1 MSKIPFLNHLDLR
14 NVSELH
20 NAILH
25 KTTDS
30 SASNVE
36 GKIIYDT
43 GSNTI
48 KYYNGSAWISLTG
61 DGTKYDLL
69 IPSGTTAIRLEGA
82 TDSGN
87 TNDDITITG
96 GSNVTVTR
104 NSATQLT
111 IAATDTNTNQL
122 TEWTLTDDD
131 NDNTTIAHGDHV
143 KFVMATGTL
152 GTNTTGSGTDG
163 DPYLVTLTSPNTQLS
178 TEQVQDIVGAMF
190 SSNTE
195 TRISATYADGGE
207 GAGKINLVVD
217 DMNFTHPTHPGD
229 DIDID
234 TTALTGATV
243 ISDLDINITTDT
255 LGHVTDANAS
265 VATRNLTLANLGYSG
280 DANANNYSLDLTK
293 LNAVT
298 SAMTESN
305 TLTFGDSGEDTQVTI
320 KGNLTVT
327 GTQTVNNVVTVS
339 TSNGV
344 QFEGTAADG
353 NDAVLKSVVAGTD
366 KTYTLPNITGFIP
379 ILTNDPGTTAISAT
393 AAQLNFVTGVTS
405 GIQGQIDGKQASSS
419 KLTELATMALAT
431 AQSLADL
438 TSTEVQKIDG
448 ATAGTVVASKAVVVD
463 SSKNITGFNN
473 VTLAGELDAGSL
485 DIEGDADINGNL
497 EADTIT
503 VNGTALNTV
512 IDNRITNR
520 EFKANFPSLAT
531 SAGDTL
537 TITHNLGTRDV
548 IVQFYANVADI
559 TGNGSDDV
567 DQYEEVKLS
576 NTRATTATITVS
588 PIIPLAA
595 NSLRVLVKE
604 L

>member
-1 MSKIPFLNHLDLR
+1 MAIPFLNHLDLR
-14 NVSELH
+14 HVSELQ
-20 NAILH
+20 NALLH
-25 KTTDS
+25 KTTS
-30 SASNVE
+30 GSASNVE

-61 DGTKYDLL
+61 DTNTFRTVQADGSS
-69 IPSGTTAIRLEGA
+69 IGA
-82 TDSGN
+82 TETLNLIGGTNITLSESGGA
-87 TNDDITITG
+87 ITINAGASTTVG
-96 GSNVTVTR
+96 KTSASQRSGEIELIAGSNVT
-104 NSATQLT
+104 
-111 IAATDTNTNQL
+111 I
-122 TEWTLTDDD
+122 TED
-131 NDNTTIAHGDHV
+131 G
-143 KFVMATGTL
+143 
-152 GTNTTGSGTDG
+152 TTGHFTFAST
-163 DPYLVTLTSPNTQLS
+163 NTQLS
-178 TEQVQDIVGAMF
+178 TEAVQDIVGAMF
-190 SSNTE
+190 SGNTE
-195 TRISATYADGGE
+195 TRISASYVDGGE

-217 DMNFTHPTHPGD
+217 DMNYTHPTHDGD
-229 DIDID
+229 DISID
-234 TTALTGATV
+234 TSGAQV
-243 ISDLDINITTDT
+243 IDTLVVTTNT
-255 LGHVTDANAS
+255 LGHVTDASAT
-265 VATRNLTLANLGYSG
+265 TRNLTLADLNYTG
-280 DANANNYSLDLTK
+280 DADANNYSLDLTK

-353 NDAVLKSVVAGTD
+353 NDATLVSVVAGSD
-366 KTYTLPNITGFIP
+366 KTYTLPNITGHIP

-405 GIQGQIDGKQASSS
+405 GIQGQIDGKQASST

-438 TSTEVQKIDG
+438 SSTEVQKIDG

-485 DIEGDADINGNL
+485 DISGNADIDGTL
-497 EADTIT
+497 EADAIT

-512 IDNRITNR
+512 IDNRITVR
-520 EFKANFPSLAT
+520 EFKGNFPSSAS

-559 TGNGSDDV
+559 TGNGSNDV
-567 DQYEEVKLS
+567 AQYAEVKLS
-576 NTRATTATITVS
+576 NTRATTNTVTVV
-588 PIIPLAA
+588 PLVALAA

>member
-14 NVSELH
+14 NVSELQ
-20 NAILH
+20 NALLH
-25 KTTDS
+25 KTTS
-30 SASNVE
+30 GSASNVE
-36 GKIIYDT
+36 GKVIYDT

-69 IPSGTTAIRLEGA
+69 VPSGTTAIRLEGA
-82 TDSGN
+82 TESGN

-96 GSNVTVTR
+96 GTNVTVTR
-104 NSATQLT
+104 TSANELT
-111 IAATDTNTNQL
+111 IASTDTNTNQL

-131 NDNTTIAHGDHV
+131 DDNTTIAHGDHV

-152 GTNTTGSGTDG
+152 GTNTTGSGTDS

-178 TEQVQDIVGAMF
+178 TEQVQDIVGAMVTN
-190 SSNTE
+190 NTE
-195 TRISATYADGGE
+195 TRINVGYDDTTGTLDF
-207 GAGKINLVVD
+207 VVD
-217 DMNFTHPTHPGD
+217 DMSYDHPTHPGD

-265 VATRNLTLANLGYSG
+265 VATRNLTLANLGFVG
-280 DANANNYSLDLTK
+280 DVDANNYSLDLTK

-298 SAMTESN
+298 SAMTEN
-305 TLTFGDSGEDTQVTI
+305 DTLTIGDSGEDTQVTI

-353 NDAVLKSVVAGTD
+353 NDATLVSVVAGSD
-366 KTYTLPNITGFIP
+366 KTYTLPNITGHIP
-379 ILTNDPGTTAISAT
+379 IMTNDPGTTALSATVAELNQLDDVTVGGTSAGDIVTINGTQTLTNKTISASQVTQISNLT
-393 AAQLNFVTGVTS
+393 ATEGAQLENINSVTISNTQWGYVGALNQGLTTTS
-405 GIQGQIDGKQASSS
+405 D
-419 KLTELATMALAT
+419 
-431 AQSLADL
+431 
-438 TSTEVQKIDG
+438 
-448 ATAGTVVASKAVVVD
+448 VA
-463 SSKNITGFNN
+463 FN
-473 VTLAGELDAGSL
+473 SL
-485 DIEGDADINGNL
+485 DIESNVDINGTL
-497 EADTIT
+497 EADGIT

-512 IDNRITNR
+512 IDNRINAT
-520 EFKANFPSLAT
+520 EFKDNFPSSAS

-537 TITHNLGTRDV
+537 TITHDLGTRDV

-559 TGNGSDDV
+559 TGNGSNDV
-567 DQYEEVKLS
+567 TQYEEVKLS
-576 NTRATTATITVS
+576 TTRATTSTITVV
-588 PIIPLAA
+588 PLVPLAA

>member
-14 NVSELH
+14 SVSELQ

-25 KTTDS
+25 KTTS
-30 SASNVE
+30 GSASNVE
-36 GKIIYDT
+36 GKVIYDT

-69 IPSGTTAIRLEGA
+69 VPSGTTAIRLEGA

-104 NSATQLT
+104 TSATELT
-111 IAATDTNTNQL
+111 IASTDTNT
-122 TEWTLTDDD
+122 D
-131 NDNTTIAHGDHV
+131 
-143 KFVMATGTL
+143 
-152 GTNTTGSGTDG
+152 
-163 DPYLVTLTSPNTQLS
+163 TQLS
-178 TEQVQDIVGAMF
+178 EEEVEDIVGGMVTN
-190 SSNTE
+190 NTE
-195 TRISATYADGGE
+195 TRINVTYDDTTGT
-207 GAGKINLVVD
+207 LDFVVD
-217 DMNFTHPTHPGD
+217 DMNYTHPTHDGD
-229 DIDID
+229 DISID
-234 TTALTGATV
+234 TSGATV
-243 ISDLDINITTDT
+243 IDTLVVTTNT
-255 LGHVTDANAS
+255 LGHVTDAS
-265 VATRNLTLANLGYSG
+265 ATTRTLTLANLGYTG
-280 DANANNYSLDLTK
+280 ATNANNYSLDLTK

-298 SAMTESN
+298 SAMTESD

-353 NDAVLKSVVAGTD
+353 NDATLVSVVAGSD
-366 KTYTLPNITGFIP
+366 KTYTLPNITGHIP

-393 AAQLNFVTGVTS
+393 VAELNQLDDVTVGGTSAGDIVTINGSQTLTNKTISASQVTQISNLTAGEGAQLENINSVTISNTQWGYVGALNQGLTATS
-405 GIQGQIDGKQASSS
+405 D
-419 KLTELATMALAT
+419 
-431 AQSLADL
+431 
-438 TSTEVQKIDG
+438 
-448 ATAGTVVASKAVVVD
+448 VA
-463 SSKNITGFNN
+463 FN
-473 VTLAGELDAGSL
+473 SL
-485 DIEGDADINGNL
+485 DIAGNVDVDGTL
-497 EADTIT
+497 EADAIT

-512 IDNRITNR
+512 IDNRITVR
-520 EFKANFPSLAT
+520 EFKGNFPSSAS

-559 TGNGSDDV
+559 TGNGSNDV
-567 DQYEEVKLS
+567 AQYAEVKLS
-576 NTRATTATITVS
+576 NTRATTNTITVV
-588 PIIPLAA
+588 PLVALAA

>member
-14 NVSELH
+14 SVSELQ

-25 KTTDS
+25 KTTS
-30 SASNVE
+30 GSASNVE
-36 GKIIYDT
+36 GKVIYDT
-43 GSNTI
+43 GSNTV

-69 IPSGTTAIRLEGA
+69 VPSGTTAIRLEGA

-96 GSNVTVTR
+96 GTNVTVTR

-111 IAATDTNTNQL
+111 ISSTDTNTNQL

-131 NDNTTIAHGDHV
+131 DDNTTIAHGDHV

-152 GTNTTGSGTDG
+152 GTNTTGSGTDA

-178 TEQVQDIVGAMF
+178 DEQLQDKVGAMVTN
-190 SSNTE
+190 NTE
-195 TRISATYADGGE
+195 TRINVTYDDTTGT
-207 GAGKINLVVD
+207 LDFVVD
-217 DMNFTHPTHPGD
+217 DMNYTHPTHPGD

-255 LGHVTDANAS
+255 LGHVTDANAT
-265 VATRNLTLANLGYSG
+265 VATRDLTLANLGYTG
-280 DANANNYSLDLTK
+280 ATDANNYSLDLTK

-298 SAMTESN
+298 SAMTEN
-305 TLTFGDSGEDTQVTI
+305 DTLTIGDSGEDTQVTI

-353 NDAVLKSVVAGTD
+353 NDATLVSVVAGSD
-366 KTYTLPNITGFIP
+366 KTYTLPNITGHIP
-379 ILTNDPGTTAISAT
+379 IMTNDPGTTAISAT
-393 AAQLNFVTGVTS
+393 VAELNQLDDVTVGGTSAGDIVTINGSQTLTNKTISASQVTQISNLTAGEGAQLENINSVTISNTQWGYVGALNQGLTATS
-405 GIQGQIDGKQASSS
+405 D
-419 KLTELATMALAT
+419 
-431 AQSLADL
+431 
-438 TSTEVQKIDG
+438 
-448 ATAGTVVASKAVVVD
+448 VA
-463 SSKNITGFNN
+463 FN
-473 VTLAGELDAGSL
+473 SL
-485 DIEGDADINGNL
+485 DIAGNVDVDGTL
-497 EADTIT
+497 EADAIT

-512 IDNRITNR
+512 IDGRITVR
-520 EFKANFPSLAT
+520 EFKGNFPSSAS

-559 TGNGSDDV
+559 TGNGSSDV

-576 NTRATTATITVS
+576 NTRATTNTITVV
-588 PIIPLAA
+588 PLVALAA

>member
-14 NVSELH
+14 SVSELQ

-25 KTTDS
+25 KTTS
-30 SASNVE
+30 GSASNVE
-36 GKIIYDT
+36 GKVIYDT
-43 GSNTI
+43 GSNTV

-69 IPSGTTAIRLEGA
+69 VPSGTTAIRLEGA

-111 IAATDTNTNQL
+111 IASTDTNT
-122 TEWTLTDDD
+122 
-131 NDNTTIAHGDHV
+131 
-143 KFVMATGTL
+143 
-152 GTNTTGSGTDG
+152 
-163 DPYLVTLTSPNTQLS
+163 QLS
-178 TEQVQDIVGAMF
+178 EEQVEDIVGGMVTN
-190 SSNTE
+190 NTE
-195 TRISATYADGGE
+195 TRINVTYDDTTGT
-207 GAGKINLVVD
+207 LDFVVD
-217 DMNFTHPTHPGD
+217 DMNYSHPTHDGD
-229 DIDID
+229 DISID
-234 TTALTGATV
+234 TSGAQVIDTLTV
-243 ISDLDINITTDT
+243 TTNT
-255 LGHVTDANAS
+255 LGHVTDASAT
-265 VATRNLTLANLGYSG
+265 TRNLTLADLNYTGAT
-280 DANANNYSLDLTK
+280 DANNYSLDLTK

-353 NDAVLKSVVAGTD
+353 NDATLVSVVAGSD
-366 KTYTLPNITGFIP
+366 KTYTLPNITGYIP

-393 AAQLNFVTGVTS
+393 VAELNQLDDVTVGGTSAGDIVTINGSQTLTNKTISASQVTQISNLTATEGAQLENINSVTISNTQWGYVGALNQGLTTTS
-405 GIQGQIDGKQASSS
+405 D
-419 KLTELATMALAT
+419 
-431 AQSLADL
+431 
-438 TSTEVQKIDG
+438 
-448 ATAGTVVASKAVVVD
+448 VA
-463 SSKNITGFNN
+463 FN
-473 VTLAGELDAGSL
+473 SL
-485 DIEGDADINGNL
+485 DIEGNVDINGTL
-497 EADTIT
+497 EADVIT

-512 IDNRITNR
+512 IDNRTLAR
-520 EFKANFPSLAT
+520 EFKGNFPSSAS
-531 SAGDTL
+531 SAGDTI

-548 IVQFYANVADI
+548 VVQFYANVADI

-567 DQYEEVKLS
+567 DQYEEIKLS
-576 NTRATTATITVS
+576 NTRATTNTITVT
-588 PIIPLAA
+588 PIVALAA
-595 NSLRVLVKE
+595 NAIRVLIKE
-604 L
+604 ID

>member
-1 MSKIPFLNHLDLR
+1 MAIPFLNHLDLR
-14 NVSELH
+14 HVSELQ
-20 NAILH
+20 NALLH
-25 KTTDS
+25 KTTS
-30 SASNVE
+30 GSASNVE

-61 DGTKYDLL
+61 DTNTFRTVQADGSS
-69 IPSGTTAIRLEGA
+69 IGA
-82 TDSGN
+82 TETLNLIGGTNITLSESGGA
-87 TNDDITITG
+87 ITINAGASTTVG
-96 GSNVTVTR
+96 KTSASQRSGEIELIAGSNVT
-104 NSATQLT
+104 
-111 IAATDTNTNQL
+111 I
-122 TEWTLTDDD
+122 TED
-131 NDNTTIAHGDHV
+131 G
-143 KFVMATGTL
+143 
-152 GTNTTGSGTDG
+152 TTGHFTFAST
-163 DPYLVTLTSPNTQLS
+163 NTQLS
-178 TEQVQDIVGAMF
+178 TEAVQDIVGAMF
-190 SSNTE
+190 SGNTE
-195 TRISATYADGGE
+195 TRISASYVDGGE

-217 DMNFTHPTHPGD
+217 DMNYTHPTHDGD
-229 DIDID
+229 DISID
-234 TTALTGATV
+234 TSGAQV
-243 ISDLDINITTDT
+243 IDTLVVTTNT
-255 LGHVTDANAS
+255 LGHVTDASAT
-265 VATRNLTLANLGYSG
+265 TRNLTLADLNYTG
-280 DANANNYSLDLTK
+280 DADANNYSLDLTK

-353 NDAVLKSVVAGTD
+353 NDATLVSVVAGSD
-366 KTYTLPNITGFIP
+366 KTYTLPNITGHIP

-405 GIQGQIDGKQASSS
+405 GIQGQIDGKQASST

-438 TSTEVQKIDG
+438 SSTEVQKIDG

-485 DIEGDADINGNL
+485 DISGNADIDGTL
-497 EADTIT
+497 EADAIT

-512 IDNRITNR
+512 IDNRITVR
-520 EFKANFPSLAT
+520 EFKGNFPSSAS

-559 TGNGSDDV
+559 TGNGSSDV
-567 DQYEEVKLS
+567 TQYEEVKLS
-576 NTRATTATITVS
+576 TTRATTNTITVV
-588 PIIPLAA
+588 PLVALAA

>member
-14 NVSELH
+14 NVSELQ
-20 NAILH
+20 NALLH
-25 KTTDS
+25 KTTS
-30 SASNVE
+30 GSASNVE
-36 GKIIYDT
+36 GKVIYDT

-61 DGTKYDLL
+61 DGTRYDLL
-69 IPSGTTAIRLEGA
+69 VPSGTTAIRLEGA

-104 NSATQLT
+104 NSATELT
-111 IAATDTNTNQL
+111 IASTDTNT
-122 TEWTLTDDD
+122 
-131 NDNTTIAHGDHV
+131 
-143 KFVMATGTL
+143 
-152 GTNTTGSGTDG
+152 
-163 DPYLVTLTSPNTQLS
+163 QLS
-178 TEQVQDIVGAMF
+178 EEQVEDIVGAMV
-190 SSNTE
+190 SNNTE
-195 TRISATYADGGE
+195 TRINVTYDDGTGT
-207 GAGKINLVVD
+207 LDFVVD
-217 DMNFTHPTHPGD
+217 DMNYTHPTHPGD

-265 VATRNLTLANLGYSG
+265 VATRNLTLANLGYTG
-280 DANANNYSLDLTK
+280 ATDANNYSLDLTK

-298 SAMTESN
+298 SAMTESD

-353 NDAVLKSVVAGTD
+353 NDATLVSVVAGSD
-366 KTYTLPNITGFIP
+366 KTYTLPNITGHIP

-393 AAQLNFVTGVTS
+393 AAQLNFVAGVTS
-405 GIQGQIDGKQASSS
+405 GIQGQIDGKQASSA
-419 KLTELATMALAT
+419 KLTELATMATAT
-431 AQSLADL
+431 AQALADL

-448 ATAGTVVASKAVVVD
+448 ATAGTVVVSKAVVVD

-485 DIEGDADINGNL
+485 DISGNADIDGTL
-497 EADTIT
+497 EADAIT

-512 IDNRITNR
+512 IDNRINAT
-520 EFKANFPSLAT
+520 EFKANFPSSAS

-537 TITHNLGTRDV
+537 TITHNLATRDV

-559 TGNGSDDV
+559 TGNGSNDV
-567 DQYEEVKLS
+567 TQYEEVKLS
-576 NTRATTATITVS
+576 TTRATTNTITVV
-588 PIIPLAA
+588 PLVALAA

>member
-14 NVSELH
+14 SVSELQ

-25 KTTDS
+25 KTTS
-30 SASNVE
+30 GSASNVE
-36 GKIIYDT
+36 GKVIYDT

-69 IPSGTTAIRLEGA
+69 VPSGTTAIRLEGL

-111 IAATDTNTNQL
+111 IASTDTNTNQL

-131 NDNTTIAHGDHV
+131 DDNTTIAHNDHV

-152 GTNTTGSGTDG
+152 GTNTSGSGTDS

-178 TEQVQDIVGAMF
+178 TEQVQDIVGAMVTN
-190 SSNTE
+190 NTE
-195 TRISATYADGGE
+195 TRINVGYDDTTGTLDF
-207 GAGKINLVVD
+207 VVN
-217 DMNFTHPTHPGD
+217 DMSYDHPTHPGD

-265 VATRNLTLANLGYSG
+265 VATRNLTLANLGYTG
-280 DANANNYSLDLTK
+280 ATDANNYSLDLTK

-353 NDAVLKSVVAGTD
+353 NDATLVSVVANSD
-366 KTYTLPNITGFIP
+366 KTYTLPNITGHIP

-393 AAQLNFVTGVTS
+393 AAQLNFVAGVTS
-405 GIQGQIDGKQASSS
+405 GIQGQIDGKQASST

-463 SSKNITGFNN
+463 SNKDVTGFRNIT
-473 VTLAGELDAGSL
+473 LSGELDAGSL
-485 DIEGDADINGNL
+485 DVSGDVDVDGTLETDALTING
-497 EADTIT
+497 ATI
-503 VNGTALNTV
+503 NSV
-512 IDNRITNR
+512 IDGRITNR
-520 EFKANFPSLAT
+520 EFKGNFPSSAS

-559 TGNGSDDV
+559 TGNGSGDV

-576 NTRATTATITVS
+576 NTRATTNTITVV
-588 PIIPLAA
+588 PLVALAA

>member
-14 NVSELH
+14 SVSELQ

-25 KTTDS
+25 KTTS
-30 SASNVE
+30 GSASNVE
-36 GKIIYDT
+36 GKVIYDT
-43 GSNTI
+43 GSKTI

-69 IPSGTTAIRLEGA
+69 VPSGTTAIRLEGA

-96 GSNVTVTR
+96 GTNVTVTR

-111 IAATDTNTNQL
+111 IASTDTNTNQL

-131 NDNTTIAHGDHV
+131 DDNTVIAHGDHV

-152 GTNTTGSGTDG
+152 GTNTTGSGTDS

-178 TEQVQDIVGAMF
+178 DEQLQDKVGAMV
-190 SSNTE
+190 SNNTE
-195 TRISATYADGGE
+195 TRINVTYDDATGTLDF
-207 GAGKINLVVD
+207 VVD
-217 DMNFTHPTHPGD
+217 DMNYDHPTHPGD

-234 TTALTGATV
+234 TSTLSGATV

-255 LGHVTDANAS
+255 LGHVTDANAT
-265 VATRNLTLANLGYSG
+265 VATRDLTLADLNYTG
-280 DANANNYSLDLTK
+280 DADANNYSLDLTK

-353 NDAVLKSVVAGTD
+353 NDATLVSVVAGSD
-366 KTYTLPNITGFIP
+366 KTYTLPNITGYIP
-379 ILTNDPGTTAISAT
+379 ILTNNPGTTAISAT

-405 GIQGQIDGKQASSS
+405 SIQNQIDGKQASST
-419 KLTELATMALAT
+419 KLTELATMATAT
-431 AQSLADL
+431 AQALADL

-448 ATAGTVVASKAVVVD
+448 ATAGTVVVSKAVVVD

-485 DIEGDADINGNL
+485 DISGNADIDGTL
-497 EADTIT
+497 EADAIT

-512 IDNRITNR
+512 IDNRINAT
-520 EFKANFPSLAT
+520 EFKANFPSSAS

-537 TITHNLGTRDV
+537 TITHNLATRDV

-559 TGNGSDDV
+559 TGNGTGDV
-567 DQYEEVKLS
+567 TQYEEVKLS
-576 NTRATTATITVS
+576 NTRATTNTITVV
-588 PIIPLAA
+588 PLVALAA